1 MLSVW
6 VFVFLDLNLDDMWF
20 LVNLCVFFGGI
31 YFFLFWLYGYWGWHY
46 WGCFVLEM
54 LSCLGFVCV
63 CVDDGNL
70 SNVRDSRCRF
80 PCWLVMRFIVW
91 FGGTSIFFLLI
102 CFFIFLSSVL
112 YMCFNGWIGLDWLC
126 ATFLTGLH
134 LENRVL
140 GEI

>member
-1 MLSVW
+1 MLSTRFVEKPF
-6 VFVFLDLNLDDMWF
+6 VELRLSVNFINVFLIN
-20 LVNLCVFFGGI
+20 CVK
-31 YFFLFWLYGYWGWHY
+31 YGR
-46 WGCFVLEM
+46 GCFVLEM